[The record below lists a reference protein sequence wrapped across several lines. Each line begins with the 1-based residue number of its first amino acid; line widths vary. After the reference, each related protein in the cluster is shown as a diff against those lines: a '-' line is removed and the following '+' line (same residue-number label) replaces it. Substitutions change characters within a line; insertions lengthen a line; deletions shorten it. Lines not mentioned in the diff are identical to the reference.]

1 MDHPFHHEG
10 ESETTHFLLEIAEAA
25 NAPLDLDR
33 LLERIALVVKK
44 AIDYEI
50 FAILLLNEPMQELRV
65 RYQIGF
71 PAEAKRLRIKVGKG
85 VTGTAAAERRMVV
98 VDDVN
103 VFPEYIPTVE
113 GIKSEVA
120 VPMIRQNRVIGVID
134 IQSREP
140 SAFSDQ
146 RTQELLVLI
155 AGRVALAVENA
166 RLYSS
171 TARQAN
177 ILTTMVEIAREFTG
191 ILRVEELLP
200 KIAEAVRRLIP
211 YDGFSI
217 MRLDPE
223 RQALYH
229 YFDMV
234 FDQRVKQQGL
244 IPLGKGICGI
254 AASQKASMLVPDVTK
269 DRRYVNVNPATRS
282 ELTVPLVVKD
292 EVIGILDL
300 ESTRKG
306 FFTQNHQ
313 QMMELLAPQ
322 VAIALENARLYEK
335 IAKEEARMEREL
347 DAARTLQSYLLPAC
361 CPDLPGLQMCA
372 HYEAAREI
380 GGDLYDFLPHYG
392 PKGEPLGLVL
402 FTGDVSGKGA
412 PAALYAA
419 MVSGALRNLAQ
430 QQLSPGE
437 MLLSLNET
445 LLQRRVES
453 RYVALSCAYLDL
465 EGRTLEMAN
474 AGLTM
479 PVLCRKGEILD
490 VKVEGVPLGLLE
502 DVEYETAL
510 VRLETGDVVVFCSDG
525 ITDNMNP
532 AREEFGRE
540 RLLELVQ
547 ANYQLTP
554 TELVEMLFEHVNAWA
569 HGRRAFDDQTVVV
582 LKMV

>member
-1 MDHPFHHEG
+1 MNHPFHHEG

-25 NAPLDLDR
+25 NAPLDLDQ
-33 LLERIALVVKK
+33 LLERIAGVVKK

-50 FAILLLNEPMQELRV
+50 FAILLLNEPMKELRV

-71 PAEAKRLRIKVGKG
+71 PAEARKLRIKVGRG
-85 VTGTAAAERRMVV
+85 VTGTAAGERRPVV

-103 VFPEYIPTVE
+103 TFPGYIPAME
-113 GIKSEVA
+113 GIQSEVA
-120 VPMIRQNRVIGVID
+120 VPMIRQNRIIGVID
-134 IQSREP
+134 IQSREKG
-140 SAFSDQ
+140 AFRDPH
-146 RTQELLVLI
+146 TLELLELI
-155 AGRVALAVENA
+155 ASRVALQVENA

-171 TARQAN
+171 TARQAA
-177 ILTTMVEIAREFTG
+177 ILNTLVEIAREFTG

-200 KIAEAVRRLIP
+200 KIAEAVRRLIA

-217 MRLDPE
+217 LRMDLE
-223 RQALYH
+223 RNALYH
-229 YFDMV
+229 FFDMA
-234 FDQRVKQQGL
+234 FDKRVKPRGL

-254 AASQKASMLVPDVTK
+254 AASQKASFLVPDVSK
-269 DRRYVNVNPATRS
+269 DLRYVNTNPATRS

-292 EVIGILDL
+292 QVIGVLDL

-306 FFTQNHQ
+306 FFTPNHL

-322 VAIALENARLYEK
+322 IAIALENARLYEK
-335 IAKEEARMEREL
+335 LARDEARMEREL
-347 DAARTLQSYLLPAC
+347 DAARTLQSFLLPAC

-419 MVSGALRNLAQ
+419 LVIGALRNVAQ

-437 MLLSLNET
+437 MLLSLNEL

-453 RYVALSCAYLDL
+453 RYVALNCAYLDL
-465 EGRTLEMAN
+465 VGRTLEVAN

-479 PVLCRKGEILD
+479 PVFCRAGEILD

-502 DVEYETAL
+502 DVEYESTL
-510 VRLETGDVVVFCSDG
+510 VRLEPGDVVVFCSDG

-540 RLLELVQ
+540 RLVELVQ
-547 ANYQLTP
+547 ANYELPP
-554 TELVEMLFEHVNAWA
+554 TELVELIFEHVNAWA
-569 HGRRAFDDQTVVV
+569 HGRPAFDDQTVVI
-582 LKMV
+582 LKLA

>member
-1 MDHPFHHEG
+1 MNHPFHHEG
-10 ESETTHFLLEIAEAA
+10 ETETTHFLLEIAEAA

-33 LLERIALVVKK
+33 LLERIAAVVKK

-71 PAEAKRLRIKVGKG
+71 PAETRKLRIKVGRG
-85 VTGTAAAERRMVV
+85 VTGTAAAERRPVV

-103 VFPEYIPTVE
+103 AFPGYIPAME
-113 GIKSEVA
+113 GIESEVA
-120 VPMIRQNRVIGVID
+120 VPMIFKDQVVGVID
-134 IQSREP
+134 IQSRKKG
-140 SAFSDQ
+140 SFSDQ
-146 RTQELLVLI
+146 HTVDLLELI
-155 AGRVALAVENA
+155 AGRVGLAVENA
-166 RLYSS
+166 RLYRS
-171 TARQAN
+171 TVRQAKT
-177 ILTTMVEIAREFTG
+177 LATLVKIAREFTG
-191 ILRVEELLP
+191 ILRVEDLLP
-200 KIAEAVRRLIP
+200 KIAEAVRRLIS

-217 MRLDPE
+217 LRLDPE
-223 RQALYH
+223 RNALYH
-229 YFDMV
+229 FFDMV
-234 FDQRVKQQGL
+234 FDQRVKQRGL

-254 AASQKASMLVPDVTK
+254 AASQKASLLVPDVSK

-282 ELTVPLVVKD
+282 ELTVPLVVQD
-292 EVIGILDL
+292 QVIGVLDL

-306 FFTQNHQ
+306 FFTPEHQ

-322 VAIALENARLYEK
+322 IAIALENARLYEK
-335 IAKEEARMEREL
+335 LARDEARMEREL

-392 PKGEPLGLVL
+392 PNGEPLGLVL

-419 MVSGALRNLAQ
+419 MVIGALRNVAQ

-437 MLLSLNET
+437 MLLSLNEL
-445 LLQRRVES
+445 LLQRKVES

-479 PVLCRKGEILD
+479 PVFCRAGEILD
-490 VKVEGVPLGLLE
+490 VKVEGVPLGLLP

-510 VRLETGDVVVFCSDG
+510 VKLEPGDVVVFCSDG
-525 ITDNMNP
+525 ITDNLNP

-547 ANYQLTP
+547 ANYELPP
-554 TELVEMLFEHVNAWA
+554 TELVELIFGHVNAWA
-569 HGRRAFDDQTVVV
+569 HGRAAYDDQTVVA
-582 LKMV
+582 LKIV